1 MFTSYIR
8 IASLFIGG
16 LLLNIVAYAQVEL
29 HVLGITQDAGRPQ
42 LGCTKACCVGD
53 GKPRPRIPVVSLG
66 ITQPDPSKA
75 ILIEATPDISSQ
87 WSYLTSKNK
96 GVEPST
102 IFVTHAHMGHYS
114 GLLQLGREARNSRDV
129 SVFGHPSFVDFI
141 ETNQPW
147 KQLVA
152 IKNIIPVSM
161 DGRLAVEIGQ
171 VSIRALQVP
180 HRDEISATYAY
191 LIKGPSRTALFL
203 PDIDKWEKWSLSI
216 DSLVKTVDFAFID
229 ATFYS
234 SDELP
239 GRNMSEIPHPLV
251 EETIERAKKWSKDTR
266 QKIILTHF
274 NHTNPLLQDE
284 EVLSRG
290 ILELGLRV
298 SRVGER
304 FIL

>member
-1 MFTSYIR
+1 MLMPFNR
-8 IASLFIGG
+8 IASLFMGG
-16 LLLNIVAYAQVEL
+16 LLLNLVAYAQVEL

-42 LGCTKACCVGD
+42 LGCTKACCVED

-75 ILIEATPDISSQ
+75 VLIEATPDISSQ

-96 GVEPST
+96 GVEPSM

-114 GLLQLGREARNSRDV
+114 GLLQLGREARNTRDV

-147 KQLVA
+147 KQLVT
-152 IKNIIPVSM
+152 IKNILPVSM
-161 DGRLAVEIGQ
+161 DSRQAVEIGQ

-191 LIKGPSRTALFL
+191 LIKGPSKTALFL

-251 EETIERAKKWSKDTR
+251 EETIERAKKWSKGTR

-274 NHTNPLLQDE
+274 NHTNPLLDADN
-284 EVLSRG
+284 VFYRTILSLG
-290 ILELGLRV
+290 IRV
-298 SRVGER
+298 ARVGDR
-304 FIL
+304 VFL

>member
-1 MFTSYIR
+1 
-8 IASLFIGG
+8 
-16 LLLNIVAYAQVEL
+16 
-29 HVLGITQDAGRPQ
+29 
-42 LGCTKACCVGD
+42 
-53 GKPRPRIPVVSLG
+53 
-66 ITQPDPSKA
+66 
-75 ILIEATPDISSQ
+75 
-87 WSYLTSKNK
+87 
-96 GVEPST
+96 
-102 IFVTHAHMGHYS
+102 MGHYS
-114 GLLQLGREARNSRDV
+114 GLLQLGREARNTRGV

-141 ETNQPW
+141 EANQPW
-147 KQLVA
+147 KQLVS
-152 IKNIIPVSM
+152 IKNILPVPMHS
-161 DGRLAVEIGQ
+161 RQTVEIGQ

-191 LIKGPSRTALFL
+191 LIKGPSKTALFL

-216 DSLVKTVDFAFID
+216 DSLVKRVDFAFVD

-251 EETIERAKKWSKDTR
+251 EETIERAKKWSKETR

-298 SRVGER
+298 SRVGDR